1 MEGLVTI
8 ELVGLG
14 QREEAPGLRKNQEG
28 TVGVMA
34 EREKWTQNAEKPA
47 EKRLSEAKPTVR
59 QREDQGQ
66 MVCLIDWFLLW

>member
-14 QREEAPGLRKNQEG
+14 QREESPGLRKNQEG

-34 EREKWTQNAEKPA
+34 EKEK
-47 EKRLSEAKPTVR
+47 
-59 QREDQGQ
+59 
-66 MVCLIDWFLLW
+66 

>member
-8 ELVGLG
+8 EVVGLG

-34 EREKWTQNAEKPA
+34 EREK
-47 EKRLSEAKPTVR
+47 
-59 QREDQGQ
+59 
-66 MVCLIDWFLLW
+66 